1 MSRPVRRALI
11 VGGGIGGM
19 AATIA
24 FRRSGIEVDLIDLDP
39 DWRVYGAGITITGPT
54 LRAFQRLGI
63 LEAVGEVGSFS
74 DHVKFFDAAGNYLS
88 SLDVPP
94 LEDGIPGT
102 GGILRPKLHK
112 IMSDRTRASGADIRL
127 GLTVADLAQDDD
139 GVDVVFTDGSAGR
152 YDLVVAADGSH
163 SQMRERLFPAA
174 PKLAFTGQGCW
185 RMLAKRPEG
194 VTSAEIYFGPDSLKV
209 GFNPCSADSMYL
221 FATVAMPG
229 NPHVPDSQLMDGM
242 RAILAPFGGRV
253 AEIRDQLGEHSSINY
268 RPLFAMLV
276 APPWNIGRVGMLG
289 DAVHATT
296 PHLASGAGISIEDG
310 LVLAEEMVGAAT
322 IEAGWQA
329 FTRRRWPRAR
339 LVVENSVEIGRLEQ
353 EGGNDA
359 AIRDLM
365 ASSTRALAEAI

>member
-1 MSRPVRRALI
+1 
-11 VGGGIGGM
+11 M

-253 AEIRDQLGEHSSINY
+253 ADIRDQLGEHSSINY

-310 LVLAEEMVGAAT
+310 LVLAEEMVRAAT

>member
-1 MSRPVRRALI
+1 
-11 VGGGIGGM
+11 M

-194 VTSAEIYFGPDSLKV
+194 VTSAEIYFGPDNLKV

-365 ASSTRALAEAI
+365 ASSTRALAEVI